1 MHFENGVTATLSVSA
16 FTQKVGSRQT
26 VIRGSNVCFFVGG
39 GGGGRGGR
47 GGVVI
52 GCNCESINY
61 EIRIYFQSMIV
72 YL

>member
-39 GGGGRGGR
+39 EGGRGE
-47 GGVVI
+47 GGSGDRV
-52 GCNCESINY
+52 
-61 EIRIYFQSMIV
+61 
-72 YL
+72 